1 MIYHQWINFLAEVTE
16 PRESVSRLKTGYAE
30 PEGWIER
37 ESEVILFECKLT
49 GGCAGRDQGMG
60 LYAPLLGH
68 LLGKPVRVLL
78 ICRHIT
84 GDTPGPFID
93 SIEQFIS
100 SDLPFATW
108 HYLI

>member
-16 PRESVSRLKTGYAE
+16 TGQTEPIFKMGYAE

-37 ESEVILFECKLT
+37 EHEVILFECKLT
-49 GGCAGRDQGMG
+49 GRSSGKAQGVG
-60 LYAPLLGH
+60 LYAPLLEH

-84 GDTPGPFID
+84 GETPGPFVD
-93 SIEQFIS
+93 SIEQFITAKHR
-100 SDLPFATW
+100 FATW